1 MTQTLSQLEHSEA
14 FIERH
19 IGSSAEQRQELLA
32 AVGARSLSALI
43 QQIVPADIQLP
54 GPPPVGDAAT
64 EHQALAELKAIASQN
79 QRYKSYIGM
88 GYSAVLTP
96 PVILRNMLEN
106 PGWYTAYTPY
116 QPEVSQG
123 RLEALLNFQ
132 TVTLDL
138 TGLDLASASL
148 LDEAT
153 AAAEAMA
160 LAKRASKLKD
170 ANRFFVAD
178 DVHPQTLDV
187 VRTRAETFGFDVIV
201 DKAEKVL
208 ELDGVFGVLLQQV
221 GTTGEL
227 HDYSALLA
235 ELKSRKIITS
245 VAADIMALVLLT
257 APGKQGADVVF
268 GSAQRFGVP
277 MGYGGPHAA
286 FFACRDEFKRSMP
299 GRIIGVSRD
308 AAGNTAL
315 RMAMQTIG
323 MGYSAVLTPPVILRN
338 MLENP
343 GWYTAY
349 TPYQPEV
356 SQGRLEAL
364 LNFQT
369 VTLDLTGLDL
379 ASASLLDEA
388 TAAAEAMA
396 LAKRASKLK
405 DANRFFVADDVHP
418 QTLDVVRTRAETFGF
433 DVIVDKAEKVLE
445 LDGVF
450 GVLLQQVGT
459 TGELHDY
466 SALLAELKSRKII
479 TSVAADIMALVLL
492 TAPGKQGA
500 DVVFGSAQRFGVP
513 MGYGGPHAAFFA
525 CRDEFKR
532 SMPGRII
539 GVSRDAA
546 GNTALRM
553 AMQTRE
559 QHIRREKANSNICT
573 SQVLLANIASLYAV
587 YHGPQGLQRIAGR
600 IHRLTD
606 ILAAGLQKAGLTL
619 RHHTWFDTLTVE
631 VKDKAA
637 VLERALSFGINLRTD
652 IHGAVGI
659 TLDEATS
666 REDVQTLFALLAGD
680 NHGLDIDALDAAV
693 SKNSQSI
700 PAAMLRQDPILT
712 HPVFNRYHSETEM
725 MRYMHRLERKDL
737 ALNQAMIPLGSCTMK
752 LNAAAEMIPI
762 TWPEFSELHPFCPPE
777 QAAGY
782 QQMIGQLSQWLVQL
796 TGYDA
801 VCMQPNSGAQGEY
814 AGLLA
819 IRRYHESRN
828 EAGRHVCLI
837 PSSAHGTNPASA
849 QMAGMSVV
857 VVACDKNG
865 NIDLHDLRVKAEQ
878 AGEELS
884 CIMVTYPSTHGV
896 YEETIREVCQIVH
909 QFGGQV
915 YLDGANMN
923 AQVGITTPGYIGA
936 DVSHLNLHKTFCIPH
951 GGGGPGMGPIGVKAH
966 LAPFVP
972 GHSVVQI
979 DGVTTQQGAVS
990 AAPFGSASIL
1000 PISWM
1005 YIRMMGAEGLKQA
1018 SQMAILNANY
1028 IATRLKDAYPILYTG
1043 RDHRVAHE
1051 CILDIRPLKEETG
1064 ISEMDIAKRLIDF
1077 GFHAPTMSFPVAC
1090 TLMVEPTE
1098 SESKVELDRFIDAML
1113 AIRSEIDRVA
1123 KGEWPLEDNPLVN
1136 APHVQAELVNDWQHP
1151 YSRELAVFPVAGV
1164 RENKYWPSV
1173 KRLDDVYGDRNLFC
1187 SCVPMSDYE

>member
-1 MTQTLSQLEHSEA
+1 MTQNLSQLEHNDA
-14 FIERH
+14 FIQRH
-19 IGSSAEQRQELLA
+19 IGSSAEQQQQMLA
-32 AVGARSLSALI
+32 AVGANSLSTLI

-54 GPPPVGDAAT
+54 SPPPVGEAAT
-64 EHQALAELKAIASQN
+64 EHQALAELKGIASQN

-88 GYSAVLTP
+88 GYSPVLTP

-132 TVTLDL
+132 QLTQDL

-170 ANRFFVAD
+170 ANRFFVAN

-187 VRTRAETFGFDVIV
+187 VRTRAETFGFEVIV
-201 DKAEKVL
+201 DRAEKVL

-227 HDYSALLA
+227 HDYSALLS
-235 ELKSRKIITS
+235 ELKK
-245 VAADIMALVLLT
+245 
-257 APGKQGADVVF
+257 
-268 GSAQRFGVP
+268 
-277 MGYGGPHAA
+277 
-286 FFACRDEFKRSMP
+286 
-299 GRIIGVSRD
+299 
-308 AAGNTAL
+308 
-315 RMAMQTIG
+315 
-323 MGYSAVLTPPVILRN
+323 
-338 MLENP
+338 
-343 GWYTAY
+343 
-349 TPYQPEV
+349 
-356 SQGRLEAL
+356 
-364 LNFQT
+364 
-369 VTLDLTGLDL
+369 
-379 ASASLLDEA
+379 
-388 TAAAEAMA
+388 
-396 LAKRASKLK
+396 
-405 DANRFFVADDVHP
+405 
-418 QTLDVVRTRAETFGF
+418 
-433 DVIVDKAEKVLE
+433 
-445 LDGVF
+445 
-450 GVLLQQVGT
+450 
-459 TGELHDY
+459 
-466 SALLAELKSRKII
+466 RKII

-600 IHRLTD
+600 IHRMTD
-606 ILAAGLQKAGLTL
+606 ILAAGLQQAGLKL
-619 RHHTWFDTLTVE
+619 RFAHWFDTLTVLVE
-631 VKDKAA
+631 DKAA
-637 VLERALSFGINLRTD
+637 VLDRALSFGINLRTD
-652 IHGAVGI
+652 ISGAVGI
-659 TLDEATS
+659 TLDETTS
-666 REDVQTLFALLAGD
+666 REDLQTLFTLLAGD
-680 NHGLDIDALDAAV
+680 NHGLDIDQLDADV
-693 SKNSQSI
+693 SQNSQSI
-700 PAAMLRQDPILT
+700 PASMLRQDPILT
-712 HPVFNRYHSETEM
+712 HPVFNSYHSETEM

-762 TWPEFSELHPFCPPE
+762 TWPEFAELHPFCPPE

-828 EAGRHVCLI
+828 QASRHICLI

-857 VVACDKNG
+857 VVACDKQG
-865 NIDLHDLRVKAEQ
+865 NIDLHDLRQK
-878 AGEELS
+878 AGEAGDELS

-979 DGVTTQQGAVS
+979 DGMTTQQGAVS

-1005 YIRMMGAEGLKQA
+1005 YIRMMGADGLKQA
-1018 SQMAILNANY
+1018 SQVAILNANY
-1028 IATRLKDAYPILYTG
+1028 IATRLKGAYPILYAG
-1043 RDHRVAHE
+1043 HDGRVAHE
-1051 CILDIRPLKEETG
+1051 CILDIRPLKEATG

-1077 GFHAPTMSFPVAC
+1077 GFHAPTMSFPVAG

-1098 SESKVELDRFIDAML
+1098 SESKAELDRFIDAML
-1113 AIRSEIDRVA
+1113 AIRAEIEKVA
-1123 KGEWPLEDNPLVN
+1123 RGEWPLEDNPLVN
-1136 APHVQAELVNDWQHP
+1136 APHTQAELVGEWQHP

-1164 RENKYWPSV
+1164 MENKYWPSV

-1187 SCVPMSDYE
+1187 SCVPISDYE

>member
-19 IGSSAEQRQELLA
+19 IGSSAQQQQEMLA

-54 GPPPVGDAAT
+54 GPPPVGDAVT
-64 EHQALAELKAIASQN
+64 EHQALAELKAIAGQN

-88 GYSAVLTP
+88 GYSSVLTP

-187 VRTRAETFGFDVIV
+187 VRTRAETFNFEVIV

-208 ELDGVFGVLLQQV
+208 ELEGVFGVLLQQV

-308 AAGNTAL
+308 AAGN
-315 RMAMQTIG
+315 
-323 MGYSAVLTPPVILRN
+323 S
-338 MLENP
+338 
-343 GWYTAY
+343 
-349 TPYQPEV
+349 
-356 SQGRLEAL
+356 
-364 LNFQT
+364 
-369 VTLDLTGLDL
+369 
-379 ASASLLDEA
+379 
-388 TAAAEAMA
+388 
-396 LAKRASKLK
+396 
-405 DANRFFVADDVHP
+405 
-418 QTLDVVRTRAETFGF
+418 
-433 DVIVDKAEKVLE
+433 
-445 LDGVF
+445 
-450 GVLLQQVGT
+450 
-459 TGELHDY
+459 
-466 SALLAELKSRKII
+466 
-479 TSVAADIMALVLL
+479 
-492 TAPGKQGA
+492 
-500 DVVFGSAQRFGVP
+500 
-513 MGYGGPHAAFFA
+513 
-525 CRDEFKR
+525 
-532 SMPGRII
+532 
-539 GVSRDAA
+539 
-546 GNTALRM
+546 ALRM

-606 ILAAGLQKAGLTL
+606 ILAAGLQQAGLLL
-619 RHHTWFDTLTVE
+619 RHATWFDTLTVE

-637 VLERALSFGINLRTD
+637 VLDRALSFGLNLRTD

-659 TLDEATS
+659 TLDESTS
-666 REDVQTLFALLAGD
+666 REDVQTLFAVLAGD
-680 NHGLDIDALDAAV
+680 DHGLDIDALDAAV
-693 SKNSQSI
+693 STTSASI
-700 PAAMLRQDPILT
+700 PAAMLRQEPILS
-712 HPVFNRYHSETEM
+712 HPVFNSYHSETEM

-762 TWPEFSELHPFCPPE
+762 TWPEFSDMHPFCPAE

-801 VCMQPNSGAQGEY
+801 ICMQPNSGAQGEY

-878 AGEELS
+878 AGEALS

-1018 SQMAILNANY
+1018 SQVAILNANY
-1028 IATRLKDAYPILYTG
+1028 IATRLKDAYPVLYTG

-1051 CILDIRPLKEETG
+1051 CILDIRPLKDETG
-1064 ISEMDIAKRLIDF
+1064 ISEMDIAKRLIDY
-1077 GFHAPTMSFPVAC
+1077 GFHAPTMSFPVAG

-1113 AIRSEIDRVA
+1113 AIRAEIDRVQL
-1123 KGEWPLEDNPLVN
+1123 GEWPLDDNPLVN
-1136 APHVQAELVNDWQHP
+1136 APHVQAELVGEWQHA
-1151 YSRELAVFPVAGV
+1151 YSRELAVFPSLAV
-1164 RENKYWPSV
+1164 RENKYWPTV

-1187 SCVPMSDYE
+1187 SCVPIGDYQ